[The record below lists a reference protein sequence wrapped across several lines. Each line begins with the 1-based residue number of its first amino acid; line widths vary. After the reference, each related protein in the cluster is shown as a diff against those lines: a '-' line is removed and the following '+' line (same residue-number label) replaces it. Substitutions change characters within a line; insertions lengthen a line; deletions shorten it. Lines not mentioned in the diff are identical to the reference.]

1 MQIFLIGMM
10 GSGKTTIAKALCK
23 YVQTKFIDLDE
34 IIETNTN
41 KKISEIFT
49 TSGEVAFRQLE
60 TKVLKQLD
68 TVDAIVATGG
78 GVVEVKENRTF
89 LQNHIT
95 IFLTGHE
102 HVLWQRIQG
111 DENRPLAQSKEVF
124 QERYTRRQP
133 LYVACAKYTI
143 DTNDKSINDIVAE
156 ILFIIAK
163 EEAS

>member
-10 GSGKTTIAKALCK
+10 GSGKTTIAKAVCK
-23 YVQTKFIDLDE
+23 YVKTPFIDLDQM
-34 IIETNTN
+34 IQTNTD
-41 KKISEIFT
+41 KKISEIFAS
-49 TSGEVAFRQLE
+49 SGEAVFRKLE
-60 TKVLKQLD
+60 TDALKQLD

-78 GVVEVKENRTF
+78 GVVEVEENRTF

-95 IFLTGHE
+95 IFLAGHE
-102 HVLWQRIQG
+102 QMLWQRIQG